1 MKMHL
6 WNIKRNVICCIM
18 IAIVLSVQVMPV
30 QAMTAY
36 ESDGIYHDEGY
47 IFVGE
52 SHAVKS
58 AIAIGNMAV
67 ASGNSFSLG
76 NGENITYEL
85 RWDDSGEVTP
95 EGGANTFTMKG
106 NLFFVF
112 EGIAWG
118 TDGATQ
124 SKTDYIYSD
133 GKGKQGRAVQKIHEI
148 MNTNPNIAHWNIIS
162 MHGAAAARQGKAA
175 ADICAASYKNWV
187 AYEFP
192 QADCYFLSVATMI
205 KNYRRISDRDVYNN
219 TLAAALP
226 DAFLDYTDFYE
237 ARNPDRL
244 VDTIHWDDATYIDL
258 FTDVLLKIGQRRG
271 DRMPS
276 HNCSRYFIQMTLV
289 SFIRRRHR
297 IVL

>member
-18 IAIVLSVQVMPV
+18 IAIVLSAQVMPV

-95 EGGANTFTMKG
+95 EGAPTP
-106 NLFFVF
+106 L
-112 EGIAWG
+112 
-118 TDGATQ
+118 Q
-124 SKTDYIYSD
+124 
-133 GKGKQGRAVQKIHEI
+133 
-148 MNTNPNIAHWNIIS
+148 
-162 MHGAAAARQGKAA
+162 
-175 ADICAASYKNWV
+175 
-187 AYEFP
+187 
-192 QADCYFLSVATMI
+192 
-205 KNYRRISDRDVYNN
+205 
-219 TLAAALP
+219 
-226 DAFLDYTDFYE
+226 
-237 ARNPDRL
+237 
-244 VDTIHWDDATYIDL
+244 
-258 FTDVLLKIGQRRG
+258 
-271 DRMPS
+271 
-276 HNCSRYFIQMTLV
+276 
-289 SFIRRRHR
+289 
-297 IVL
+297 